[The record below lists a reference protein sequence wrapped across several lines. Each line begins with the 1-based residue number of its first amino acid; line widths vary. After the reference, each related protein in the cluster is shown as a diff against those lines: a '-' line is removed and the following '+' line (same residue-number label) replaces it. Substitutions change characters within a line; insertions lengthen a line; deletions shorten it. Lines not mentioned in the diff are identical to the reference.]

1 MPQFPASKV
10 LECCCV
16 HLLLT
21 VVYADGDGGSA
32 ETLPWDRKTN
42 CQTSLLLPTRGFH
55 VTSCTIMEPGLRIA
69 LVVLGVV
76 DISFSLSL
84 ISIPFLSGSIFPVV

>member
-10 LECCCV
+10 LSVAASICF
-16 HLLLT
+16 L
-21 VVYADGDGGSA
+21 YADGDGGSA
-32 ETLPWDRKTN
+32 ETLFYFGIEKAN
-42 CQTSLLLPTRGFH
+42 CQTSLLLPTRGSH

-84 ISIPFLSGSIFPVV
+84 ISIPFVSGSISPVV